1 MISTRM
7 LVLAAGLAAGTLLPG
22 AVSRMSAD
30 AASFPVQQISA
41 EADGS
46 ALLALVQGRRFGGRG
61 AMGPRVVGPRVMG
74 PRVVGPRVGP
84 RVVGPRVVG
93 PVGVWRPRR
102 AYTIGPGFRPV
113 RPWWR
118 PGTAVV
124 AGAALG
130 FIAAG
135 AAVAWAGQPP
145 GPGYCWYYTDP
156 SHRAGFWDICP

>member
-1 MISTRM
+1 MQSRPFVLSFIAVAVTVLGAAAPAPAVSAP
-7 LVLAAGLAAGTLLPG
+7 LNVAPLAAQSGNPLTLE
-22 AVSRMSAD
+22 
-30 AASFPVQQISA
+30 VQ
-41 EADGS
+41 
-46 ALLALVQGRRFGGRG
+46 RRFGGRG
-61 AMGPRVVGPRVMG
+61 RVYVGPRFA
-74 PRVVGPRVGP
+74 R
-84 RVVGPRVVG
+84 

-102 AYTIGPGFRPV
+102 AYVIGPGYRVV

-156 SHRAGFWDICP
+156 TYRAGFWDICPP